1 MVPHDEKSHCAHT
14 VGFSPPFVT
23 TKMKEVFVAQQEIQ
37 KVPGTHDSS
46 AASASLIIF

>member
-1 MVPHDEKSHCAHT
+1 MTKNPIARTLLVFHL
-14 VGFSPPFVT
+14 PFVT